1 MTEYRLIEEPR
12 VEDDGESAFRWY
24 ENEQPGLGDQFLGE
38 LYACYE
44 RILRFPLGYQ
54 DLEDGI
60 RRALLR
66 RFPYGVYFAVD
77 GDAVVVLTV
86 LHTSRDPAEWQ
97 RQRPGQ
103 GT

>member
-1 MTEYRLIEEPR
+1 MTECRLVEEPR
-12 VEDDGESAFRWY
+12 VEDDVEAAFTWY
-24 ENEQPGLGDQFLGE
+24 ENEQAGLGDYFLDE
-38 LYACYE
+38 LRACYE
-44 RILRFPLGYQ
+44 RIMRFPLGYQ

-66 RFPYGVYFAVD
+66 RLPYGVYFTVD

-97 RQRPGQ
+97 RQRPTR